1 MIKIWKL
8 ILKEIFYRKISCF
21 MYNPFILYSLYA
33 YKFLIKLD
41 FLKFQFSYKTI
52 YKNFWDD
59 DIIVQ

>member
-1 MIKIWKL
+1 MKVDTERNFLSKN
-8 ILKEIFYRKISCF
+8 KCCF

>member
-1 MIKIWKL
+1 
-8 ILKEIFYRKISCF
+8 

-52 YKNFWDD
+52 YKNF
-59 DIIVQ
+59 